1 MSTQPD
7 SQSRLILSCFISMHV
22 LRNILKPLGNHS
34 TAQIAVLLGIATYRV
49 TADKSGA
56 IQELQEAAGLF
67 KALFKW
73 CTTRPHA
80 LVVLINAIRSRFS
93 KLLHGPRGILKI
105 LSCTAISITWLYLT
119 ATALK
124 ELAQIY
130 LEHREEQQRA
140 MQERFEELLDQMQQR
155 DREREWNE
163 QRDREMVEWRAWKE
177 NAMRLAERRRLED
190 QEGEEEGDD
199 ENEEKD
205 GEDDELLEVWE
216 MTISKEKPI
225 KFSEL

>member
-1 MSTQPD
+1 MSTQPN

-22 LRNILKPLGNHS
+22 LRNILKPLGNHP
-34 TAQIAVLLGIATYRV
+34 TGKIAVLLAIATYRV

-56 IQELQEAAGLF
+56 IRELREAAGLF

-73 CTTRPHA
+73 CATRPHA
-80 LVVLINAIRSRFS
+80 LIVLINAIRSRFS
-93 KLLHGPRGILKI
+93 KLLPGPRGILKI
-105 LSCTAISITWLYLT
+105 FSCTAISIIWLYLT

-140 MQERFEELLDQMQQR
+140 MQERFEELLGQMQQR

-163 QRDREMVEWRAWKE
+163 QRDWEMVEWRAWKE
-177 NAMRLAERRRLED
+177 KATRLAERRRVED
-190 QEGEEEGDD
+190 QGGGEESDD
-199 ENEEKD
+199 NNEERD
-205 GEDDELLEVWE
+205 GEDDELLEVWD
-216 MTISKEKPI
+216 MTIREEKPI